1 MLVRNRNL
9 KSMKTQSRKK
19 PVREINRFQACLK
32 TPFAVLG
39 VHTDGDYLTHI
50 EFLPRIHPPL
60 EPLTPA
66 AALAC
71 EQLDAYIKD
80 PNFRFTLLLSVE
92 GTLHQMAVWRAMQN
106 IPRGET
112 RTYGELARSIKSA
125 PRAVGQA
132 CGKNPVPIIIPC
144 HRIVGST
151 GMGGFMGAQSGDPI
165 KIKQWLLAHEQR

>member
-1 MLVRNRNL
+1 MTT
-9 KSMKTQSRKK
+9 SSRKK
-19 PVREINRFQACLK
+19 SAPDSIHYQACLK

-39 VHTDGDYLTHI
+39 IRTDGDYITRVA
-50 EFLPRIHPPL
+50 FLPRNHPPL

-71 EQLDAYIKD
+71 QQLESYVDD
-80 PNFRFTLLLSVE
+80 SDFRFSLLLSVE
-92 GTLHQMAVWRAMQN
+92 GTLHQMAVWRAMQQ

-144 HRIVGST
+144 HRIVSRT
-151 GMGGFMGAQSGDPI
+151 GMGGFMGAKDGEPI

>member
-1 MLVRNRNL
+1 
-9 KSMKTQSRKK
+9 MKTPIRKK
-19 PVREINRFQACLK
+19 SAQDISRFQACLR

-39 VHTDGDYLTHI
+39 IRTDGDYLTRI
-50 EFLPRIHPPL
+50 EFLPRKHPAL

-71 EQLDAYIKD
+71 QQLEAYVEDAD
-80 PNFRFTLLLSVE
+80 FRFTLLLSVE

-112 RTYGELARSIKSA
+112 RTYGELARAIKSA

-144 HRIVGST
+144 HRIVSST
-151 GMGGFMGAQSGDPI
+151 GLGGFMGAPDGDPI
-165 KIKQWLLAHEQR
+165 KIKQWLLAHERG

>member
-1 MLVRNRNL
+1 MSL
-9 KSMKTQSRKK
+9 SSRKK
-19 PVREINRFQACLK
+19 SALEPNRFQACLK

-39 VHTDGDYLTHI
+39 IRTDGDYLTDI
-50 EFLPRIHPPL
+50 EFLPRKHPVL

-71 EQLDAYIKD
+71 DQLEAYVKD

-92 GTLHQMAVWRAMQN
+92 GTLHQMAVWRAMQQ

-112 RTYGELARSIKSA
+112 RTYGELARAIKSA

-144 HRIVGST
+144 HRIVSST
-151 GMGGFMGAQSGDPI
+151 GMGGFMGAQDGEPI
-165 KIKQWLLAHEQR
+165 KIKQWLLAHERG

>member
-1 MLVRNRNL
+1 
-9 KSMKTQSRKK
+9 MKTPIRKK
-19 PVREINRFQACLK
+19 SAQDISRFQACLK

-39 VHTDGDYLTHI
+39 IRTDGDYLTRI
-50 EFLPRIHPPL
+50 EFLPRKHPAL

-71 EQLDAYIKD
+71 QQLEAYVEDAD
-80 PNFRFTLLLSVE
+80 FRFTLLLSVE

-112 RTYGELARSIKSA
+112 RTYGELARAIKSA

-144 HRIVGST
+144 HRIVSST
-151 GMGGFMGAQSGDPI
+151 GLGGFMGAPDGDPI
-165 KIKQWLLAHEQR
+165 KMKQWLLAHERG

>member
-1 MLVRNRNL
+1 
-9 KSMKTQSRKK
+9 MKITRRKESALE
-19 PVREINRFQACLK
+19 RSRFQACLK

-39 VHTDGDYLTHI
+39 IRTDGDYLTHI
-50 EFLPRIHPPL
+50 EFLSRKHPTF

-66 AALAC
+66 AALAW
-71 EQLDAYIKD
+71 EQLDAYVND

-92 GTLHQMAVWRAMQN
+92 GTLHQMAVWRAMQQ

-112 RTYGELARSIKSA
+112 RTYGDMARAIKSA

-144 HRIVGST
+144 HRVVSST
-151 GMGGFMGAQSGDPI
+151 GMGGFMGAQDGDPI
-165 KIKQWLLAHEQR
+165 KIKQWLLAHERG

>member
-1 MLVRNRNL
+1 
-9 KSMKTQSRKK
+9 MKKTSRKK
-19 PVREINRFQACLK
+19 SVDDVNRFQACMR

-39 VHTDGDYLTHI
+39 IRTDGDYLTHI
-50 EFLPRIHPPL
+50 EFLPRKHPLL

-71 EQLDAYIKD
+71 EQLEAFIDN
-80 PNFRFTLLLSVE
+80 PSFRFTVMLSVE
-92 GTLHQMAVWRAMQN
+92 GTLHQMAVWRAMQQ

-112 RTYGELARSIKSA
+112 RTYGDMARAIKSA

-144 HRIVGST
+144 HRVVSST
-151 GMGGFMGAQSGDPI
+151 GLGGFMGAQDGDPI
-165 KIKQWLLAHEQR
+165 KIKQWLLAHERS

>member
-1 MLVRNRNL
+1 
-9 KSMKTQSRKK
+9 MKMQRRK
-19 PVREINRFQACLK
+19 PSAQEASRFQACLK

-39 VHTDGDYLTHI
+39 ICTDGDYLTHI
-50 EFLPRIHPPL
+50 EFLPRKHPIL

-71 EQLDAYIKD
+71 EQLDAYVKD
-80 PNFRFTLLLSVE
+80 ANFRFTLLLSIE
-92 GTLHQMAVWRAMQN
+92 GTLHQMAVWRTMQG

-112 RTYGELARSIKSA
+112 RTYGELARAIKSA

-144 HRIVGST
+144 HRIVSST
-151 GMGGFMGAQSGDPI
+151 GMGGFMGAQSGDPL
-165 KIKQWLLAHEQR
+165 KIKQWLLAHERK

>member
-1 MLVRNRNL
+1 
-9 KSMKTQSRKK
+9 MKTQR
-19 PVREINRFQACLK
+19 REKSAPETSRFQACLK

-39 VHTDGDYLTHI
+39 IRTDGDYLTHI
-50 EFLPRIHPPL
+50 EFLPLKHPL
-60 EPLTPA
+60 IEPLTPA
-66 AALAC
+66 AALARD
-71 EQLDAYIKD
+71 QLQAYVAEAS
-80 PNFRFTLLLSVE
+80 FRFTLPLSVE
-92 GTLHQMAVWRAMQN
+92 GTLHQMAVWRAMQQ

-151 GMGGFMGAQSGDPI
+151 GMGGFMGAQDGEPI
-165 KIKQWLLAHEQR
+165 KIKQWLLAHERN

>member
-1 MLVRNRNL
+1 M
-9 KSMKTQSRKK
+9 TTTSRKK
-19 PVREINRFQACLK
+19 SAQEVSRFQACLK

-39 VHTDGDYLTHI
+39 IRTDGDYLTHI
-50 EFLPRIHPPL
+50 ELLPRKHPTL
-60 EPLTPA
+60 DPLTPA

-71 EQLDAYIKD
+71 QQLEAYID
-80 PNFRFTLLLSVE
+80 DANFRFTVLLSVE
-92 GTLHQMAVWRAMQN
+92 GTLHQMAVWHAMQA

-112 RTYGELARSIKSA
+112 RTYGELARAIKSA

-144 HRIVGST
+144 HRIISST
-151 GMGGFMGAQSGDPI
+151 GMGGFMGAQDGEPI

>member
-1 MLVRNRNL
+1 ME
-9 KSMKTQSRKK
+9 TQRRKK
-19 PVREINRFQACLK
+19 SAPETTRFQACLK

-39 VHTDGDYLTHI
+39 IRTDGDYLTHI
-50 EFLPRIHPPL
+50 EFLPRKHPTL

-66 AALAC
+66 AALAWD
-71 EQLDAYIKD
+71 QLDAYVKNSD
-80 PNFRFTLLLSVE
+80 FRFTLALSVE
-92 GTLHQMAVWRAMQN
+92 GTLHQMAVWRAMQQ

-144 HRIVGST
+144 HRIVSST
-151 GMGGFMGAQSGDPI
+151 GMGGFMGAQDGEPI
-165 KIKQWLLAHEQR
+165 KIKHWLIAHEQN

>member
-1 MLVRNRNL
+1 
-9 KSMKTQSRKK
+9 MKTPSRKK
-19 PVREINRFQACLK
+19 TAPDTSRFQACLN

-39 VHTDGDYLTHI
+39 IRTDGDYLTHI
-50 EFLPRIHPPL
+50 EFLPRQHPVL

-71 EQLDAYIKD
+71 EQLNDYVDD
-80 PNFRFTLLLSVE
+80 PNFRFTLMLSVE
-92 GTLHQMAVWRAMQN
+92 GTLHQMAVWRAMQQ

-112 RTYGELARSIKSA
+112 RTYGELARALKSA

-144 HRIVGST
+144 HRIVGSA
-151 GMGGFMGAQSGDPI
+151 GIGGFMGAQNGEPI
-165 KIKQWLLAHEQR
+165 KIKQWLLAHERG

>member
-1 MLVRNRNL
+1 
-9 KSMKTQSRKK
+9 MKTPIRKK
-19 PVREINRFQACLK
+19 STQDTSRFQACLK

-39 VHTDGDYLTHI
+39 IRTDGDYLTRI
-50 EFLPRIHPPL
+50 EFLPRKHPAL

-71 EQLDAYIKD
+71 QQLEAYVEDAD
-80 PNFRFTLLLSVE
+80 FRFTLLLSVE

-112 RTYGELARSIKSA
+112 RTYGELARAIKSA

-132 CGKNPVPIIIPC
+132 CGKNPVPIVIPC

-151 GMGGFMGAQSGDPI
+151 GLGGFMGAPDGDPI
-165 KIKQWLLAHEQR
+165 KIKQWLLAHERG